1 MELVHGPIAHFD
13 IALEGMEFGFRQ
25 CFRSLPPDLAQHHAL
40 CETYE
45 FLCIDVLGGQSLNEI
60 IGGLKAGK
68 KDHKRMDKL
77 LKFIKADRSKA
88 RDAAFKLLYLILRGE
103 FEDET
108 KDSTKVYNAVMF
120 IVSHAHTFQSRTRK
134 VVRAAYEERF
144 FVSVKQR
151 AGLDKWEKTDAAEL
165 AEEDEDENDVTTEEE
180 EEPIYFCYDSYS
192 RSYYDSYYD
201 ETQGE
206 S

>member
-1 MELVHGPIAHFD
+1 
-13 IALEGMEFGFRQ
+13 MEFGFRQ
-25 CFRSLPPDLAQHHAL
+25 CFRSLPPDLAEHHAL

-60 IGGLKAGK
+60 IGGLKTGK

-77 LKFIKADRSKA
+77 LKSIKADRSKA

-108 KDSTKVYNAVMF
+108 KDSTKVYNALMF
-120 IVSHAHTFQSRTRK
+120 IISHTHTFQSRTRK

-144 FVSVKQR
+144 VVSVKQG
-151 AGLDKWEKTDAAEL
+151 ADLDKGKRPNAAQL
-165 AEEDEDENDVTTEEE
+165 AKEDEDEDDVTTEEE
-180 EEPIYFCYDSYS
+180 AEEEPIHYSYDY
-192 RSYYDSYYD
+192 YYDDY
-201 ETQGE
+201 TQGE